1 MATGQVGQTPL
12 IYIWDSV
19 TAKPLGNV
27 KLPRGSRAV
36 TAIGF
41 NKSSDLIACA
51 DFSNDHTI
59 HCFDW
64 KTQPKQPKFSCK
76 TGGNKILM
84 IDWSFTTDN

>member
-1 MATGQVGQTPL
+1 MNVERTHVATGQVGQTPL

-59 HCFDW
+59 YCFDW
-64 KTQPKQPKFSCK
+64 KMKQLKFA
-76 TGGNKILM
+76 
-84 IDWSFTTDN
+84 